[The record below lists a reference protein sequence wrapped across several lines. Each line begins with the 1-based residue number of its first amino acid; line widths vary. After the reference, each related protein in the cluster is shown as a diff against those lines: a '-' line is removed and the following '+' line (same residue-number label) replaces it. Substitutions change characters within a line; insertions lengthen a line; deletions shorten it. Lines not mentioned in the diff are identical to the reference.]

1 MPIIK
6 QTPLGAKLPLAE
18 SSVTQYQTVNNYV
31 EMARQNLK
39 MLVLTIPG
47 ERIMDV
53 NFGVGLP
60 TYLFELNNLGVRQS
74 INSKLQEQVGIYL
87 PYVKI
92 VNVEYNSSIEDPTI
106 SEHFLSIKISFSIPP
121 IGINTSLELS
131 VSGETIDDIS
141 AGEIS
146 SS

>member
-1 MPIIK
+1 
-6 QTPLGAKLPLAE
+6 
-18 SSVTQYQTVNNYV
+18 
-31 EMARQNLK
+31 
-39 MLVLTIPG
+39 
-47 ERIMDV
+47 MDV